1 MARIARS
8 ILLLGCIAAWSGLI
22 LQAEGPNRVNVA
34 FSQASFPD
42 VAMSD
47 VRAAMA
53 LWTEEVTRNVKGI
66 DAFNTRIYP
75 SVDAM
80 VDAMREGSADIAV
93 MPTLE
98 YFKVER
104 RLDAD
109 LGFVSSQGTGG
120 YHRFLLIIQA
130 GLPAQQIRDLKGLR
144 FCHVAG
150 DTLGL
155 LFLNHALLQ
164 QRLPEMD
171 RFFETVEARAKGS
184 QALNNVF
191 FGRAEAC
198 LVTEEA
204 YRTTV
209 AMNPQIERK
218 VRVLVSSSKMYGALA
233 VYRKGYPPQLR
244 QRVLEAVNELKRYP
258 RGAQILNLFQA
269 AEIQKATESDLAE
282 SRRLYREYRQMK
294 GRLL

>member
-1 MARIARS
+1 MRAIRFV
-8 ILLLGCIAAWSGLI
+8 LLLAGLAAWFGPVL
-22 LQAEGPNRVNVA
+22 LAQGPNRVNVA

-66 DAFNTRIYP
+66 DTFTTRIYP

-80 VDAMREGSADIAV
+80 VEAMREGTADIAV
-93 MPTLE
+93 LPTIE

-120 YHRFLLIIQA
+120 YHRFLLVVQA
-130 GLPAQQIRDLKGLR
+130 GLPAQQLRDLKGLR
-144 FCHVAG
+144 LCHVTG

-171 RFFETVEARAKGS
+171 RFFVTVETRAKGS
-184 QALNNVF
+184 QALTNVF
-191 FGRAEAC
+191 FGRTDAC

-204 YRTTV
+204 YRITV

-218 VRVLVSSSKMYGALA
+218 VRILAVSSRMYGALA
-233 VYRKGYPPQLR
+233 VYRKGYPASLR

-269 AEIQKATESDLAE
+269 SEIQKATEADLAE
-282 SRRLYREYRQMK
+282 SRRLYREYRQMN